1 MLNERDIQRQKKMIE
16 DLRKL
21 VKKATADD
29 DKKALALQYCDGCI
43 AACEIALGEG
53 KKNAEPVDAPSP
65 MEQLAQSMIE
75 ATTGE
80 KVEAVGTATAEEPAK
95 EEEPKPKKTRS
106 RSKKKEEP
114 APVPVEESTPAPVQE
129 TLEPTGDDDLD
140 DLI

>member
-1 MLNERDIQRQKKMIE
+1 MLNERDIQRQKEMIE

-65 MEQLAQSMIE
+65 MEQLATS
-75 ATTGE
+75 
-80 KVEAVGTATAEEPAK
+80 EPAK

-106 RSKKKEEP
+106 RKNKEEP
-114 APVPVEESTPAPVQE
+114 APAPVEEPVKEEPAPVQE
-129 TLEPTGDDDLD
+129 TLEPTDDDDLD

>member
-1 MLNERDIQRQKKMIE
+1 MLNERDIKRQKKMIE

-106 RSKKKEEP
+106 RSKKKEE
-114 APVPVEESTPAPVQE
+114 STPAPVQE
-129 TLEPTGDDDLD
+129 TLEPTDDDDLDDDDLD

>member
-1 MLNERDIQRQKKMIE
+1 MLNERDIQRQKEMIE

-80 KVEAVGTATAEEPAK
+80 KVEAVGTATAEEPAN
-95 EEEPKPKKTRS
+95 S

-129 TLEPTGDDDLD
+129 TLEPTDDDDLD